1 MKLKLTSPFPRSGS
15 LGVLG
20 ALIVAT
26 SAFGG
31 PVPGNLGSGL
41 DILVRERLALQESKG
56 GAIDPALAEQAEA
69 TRDFAIT
76 RDEGFVKVYVHLAP
90 RADKSAKGAAIKFD
104 PASVLPASAELAA
117 KDMTYRGGVLEAWVH
132 IDDVP
137 ALA

>member
-41 DILVRERLALQESKG
+41 DLLVREHLALQESKG
-56 GAIDPALAEQAEA
+56 GGIDPALAEQAQSQ
-69 TRDFAIT
+69 RDLAIT
-76 RDEGFVKVYVHLAP
+76 HADGRVKVYVHLAP
-90 RADKSAKGAAIKFD
+90 RIGKAAKASFD
-104 PASVLPASAELAA
+104 PKAVLPESAEVTGI
-117 KDMTYRGGVLEAWVH
+117 DMTYR
-132 IDDVP
+132 
-137 ALA
+137 